1 MKKNNLHFYCAI
13 LIGITSLNPALSYAQ
28 ATIEQVKQ
36 VMLGTS
42 IPNWKDLTQKSQQII
57 ENPPNSSWKN
67 LWADLDNTE
76 KSSPK
81 NALEKASNANNA
93 KDMFGN
99 ITWLQNKIL
108 TKNADGRYSY
118 VYAYDLNTINLSPK
132 EAAIFLY
139 HARLALTIDGA
150 RCVDR
155 ASADNIKIA
164 YENQPSLKPLID
176 MVNKLPIRQ
185 QSIAQL
191 EAISLEETRGER
203 PPMELMCNQG
213 NRAMIRAIEE
223 GKLPQKADA
232 NSVNKGSINGIGNTY
247 GVDVTGIKEEL
258 IPTVEWQKARR
269 EILDKGLADAT
280 KSL

>member
-1 MKKNNLHFYCAI
+1 MKKNKLHFYCTF
-13 LIGITSLNPALSYAQ
+13 LIWITSLNPTLSYAQ

-42 IPNWKDLTQKSQQII
+42 IPNWKNLTQKSQQII
-57 ENPPNSSWKN
+57 ENPPKSSWKE
-67 LWADLDNTE
+67 LWENLDNIE
-76 KSSPK
+76 KFSSK

-93 KDMFGN
+93 QDMYGN

-118 VYAYDLNTINLSPK
+118 VYAYDLHTINLSPK

-139 HARLALTIDGA
+139 HARLALKIDGA

-176 MVNKLPIRQ
+176 MVNKLPLRQ
-185 QSIAQL
+185 QSIAIL

-203 PPMELMCNQG
+203 PPFELMCNQG
-213 NRAMIRAIEE
+213 ARAMVRAIEQ
-223 GKLPQKADA
+223 GKLPQKVEP
-232 NSVNKGSINGIGNTY
+232 NSVDNGLINGIGNTY
-247 GVDVTGIKEEL
+247 NVDTTGVKEEL
-258 IPTVEWQKARR
+258 IPTVEWQKVRR
-269 EILDKGLADAT
+269 EILDKGLVDAT